1 MSTTTDI
8 KSSFIAGFKAFET
21 SLNGSAQGPLHQLRK
36 TALQVFEQTGFPPA
50 KHEEYKYTNIGKALE
65 KQLAGQTTNQPS
77 FLDAKGVEPFLFQG
91 VEANQLVFINGEYR
105 ADLSQPI
112 ADESLHI
119 SELTEAY
126 ASQPEKVTAALGQY
140 AKPESDAFVALNT
153 AFAINGTF
161 IEVPAKAVVS
171 RPVILHFISD
181 SSQGATTSQP
191 RNLFLLGRSAEVS
204 IVEAYHSV
212 GSHPCFTNVVTE
224 IDVQENA
231 KLQYFKLQ
239 TEEDTALQV
248 NTTNI
253 YQRADSTV
261 TTTTI
266 TLGGGLI
273 RNNLNFVLDASNI
286 EANMYGLYYL
296 HGKQHVDNHTVV
308 DHRKPHSVSNEL
320 YKGILDDASTGVFN
334 GKIFVRQ
341 EAQKTN
347 AFQSNKNI
355 LLTDNATM
363 NTKPQLEIWADDV
376 KCSHGA
382 TTGQIDDEQ
391 LFYLRARGLSEET
404 ARAMLLHAFAAD
416 IIEHISIEP
425 LKEHFLNVLSEK
437 LKTKY

>member
-8 KSSFIAGFKAFET
+8 KSSFVAGFKAFET

-36 TALQVFEQTGFPPA
+36 NALQVFEQTGFPPA
-50 KHEEYKYTNIGKALE
+50 KHEEYKYTNIGKALD
-65 KQLAGQTTNQPS
+65 KQLAGQITHQPS
-77 FLDAKGVEPFLFQG
+77 FLDAKDIEPFLFKG
-91 VEANQLVFINGEYR
+91 IEANQLVFINGEYR
-105 ADLSQPI
+105 ADLSQRI
-112 ADESLHI
+112 DEEALHL
-119 SELTEAY
+119 SELAEAY
-126 ASQPEKVTAALGQY
+126 ASQPEKISAALGQH

-153 AFAINGTF
+153 AFTQNGTF
-161 IEVPAKAVVS
+161 IEVPAKAVVT

-181 SSQGATTSQP
+181 SREGATTSQP
-191 RNLFLLGRSAEVS
+191 RNLFLLGRSAEAS
-204 IVEAYHSV
+204 IVEAYHSL
-212 GSHPCFTNVVTE
+212 GNHPCFTNVVTE

-273 RNNLNFVLDASNI
+273 RNNLNFMLDASNI

-308 DHRKPHSVSNEL
+308 DHRKPYSVSNEL

-382 TTGQIDDEQ
+382 TTGQIDEEQ